1 MESKIKLAVNT
12 SIYDGYD
19 LETIF
24 SSIRKCGFQFFELA
38 YNQGYVNDFKEDR
51 FSEKHAG
58 EINLLK
64 DKYQLNTLALGCTMD
79 LATDDLSSIFLP
91 RLQFAHLIGAKY
103 INVCTTQLV
112 NKNKLIQNLISLRP
126 LLARFDCILCLE
138 NAGDYNFNAFTT
150 LEDGTEL
157 LHLLGDE
164 RYALNFDPGNMMTYQ
179 PHLDIVQQAL
189 DSMQYCR
196 YFHVKDVVVQKDRF
210 NFVTIGQG
218 EIDYSLIVNKLIERD
233 IPFSFEIPL
242 RIYRELDS
250 TPKRI
255 EGLIPLPL
263 IETTLIESKKYIDD
277 IDKGLVNKNE

>member
-38 YNQGYVNDFKEDR
+38 YNQGYVSDFKEDR

-112 NKNKLIQNLISLRP
+112 NKNKLIQNLISLKP

-150 LEDGTEL
+150 LEDGIEL

-233 IPFSFEIPL
+233 I
-242 RIYRELDS
+242 
-250 TPKRI
+250 
-255 EGLIPLPL
+255 
-263 IETTLIESKKYIDD
+263 
-277 IDKGLVNKNE
+277 

>member
-38 YNQGYVNDFKEDR
+38 YNQGYVSDFKEDR

-112 NKNKLIQNLISLRP
+112 NKNKLIQNLISLKP

-150 LEDGTEL
+150 LEDGIEL

-196 YFHVKDVVVQKDRF
+196 YFHVKDVVVQKDKF

-218 EIDYSLIVNKLIERD
+218 EIDYSLIVNKLIESD

-250 TPKRI
+250 TPKKI
-255 EGLIPLPL
+255 EGLIPLSL

-277 IDKGLVNKNE
+277 IYKGLVNKNE